1 MTGLRLATK
10 LGAKNL
16 IIQSDSQL
24 FVGQVKGEYEARGE
38 RMKRYLTLVQRVLK
52 KLEKVEFRQVP
63 REENVDADRLARL
76 ASSGEEAK
84 GIIKV

>member
-1 MTGLRLATK
+1 M
-10 LGAKNL
+10 
-16 IIQSDSQL
+16 
-24 FVGQVKGEYEARGE
+24 VGVLTQVKGEYEARGE